1 MEEQPN
7 HLSESLLKATAVQE
21 PEAPPQAAAGEEGAP
36 ELEHALTYQ
45 QLVGA
50 N

>member
-1 MEEQPN
+1 MEKQPN
-7 HLSESLLKATAVQE
+7 QLSESLLKAKAVEE

-36 ELEHALTYQ
+36 VLKHALTYQ
-45 QLVGA
+45 QLVDA